1 MNSLLPLATFVFV
14 TSITPGPNNLML
26 AASGMGFGLRRTV
39 PHIAGIAV
47 GFSGLL
53 LLCGFGIGALVAS
66 VPGSEIVLASAGS
79 GYLVWL
85 AWRLR
90 VDSLSA
96 PAEAAPKPL
105 SLIGAAAFQFIN
117 PKAWLMALTCAGTFL
132 PALGADWPAVLLM
145 TLIGAAINL
154 PCVTV
159 WAALGASI
167 RSLLDRPA
175 WRRRC
180 NVALVLLTLYA
191 AAAVWL

>member
-1 MNSLLPLATFVFV
+1 MYGLLPLATFVFV

-26 AASGMGFGLRRTV
+26 AASGIGFGLRRTL

-47 GFSGLL
+47 GFTGLL

-66 VPGSEIVLASAGS
+66 VPGSELALGVAGS

-85 AWRLR
+85 ALRLR
-90 VDSLSA
+90 TDALPASA
-96 PAEAAPKPL
+96 GPEPQPL
-105 SLIGAAAFQFIN
+105 SLTGAATFQFIN

-132 PALGADWPAVLLM
+132 PGLGQDQQAVLLM
-145 TLIGAAINL
+145 ALIGAAINL

-167 RSLLDRPA
+167 RGLLDRPG

-180 NVALVLLTLYA
+180 NAILVLLTLYA
-191 AAAVWL
+191 AVAVWL